1 MHPELLSLS
10 LFMLGTSCSPGP
22 NNIVAS
28 YSGFNFGVIKT
39 FPHMLGVIFGFT
51 TVVCVLNFGL
61 INIFKIYPLIQEIL
75 KISGSIFL
83 VYLAY
88 KIAFS
93 KNVKENKKEN
103 PVKFIETFFFQFL
116 NPKGVIVAIIIVS
129 TYVESGNNFINYSF
143 WVILVSFLCALI
155 SITFW
160 TFVGKFF
167 RRFATNE
174 KFIKVFNYVM
184 SSLLLACIATF
195 YLWFWFII
203 KPK

>member
-51 TVVCVLNFGL
+51 TVVCILNFGL
-61 INIFKIYPLIQEIL
+61 INIFKLYPLIQEIL
-75 KISGSIFL
+75 KIFGSIFL
-83 VYLAY
+83 IYLAY

-93 KNVKENKKEN
+93 KNIKENKKES

-116 NPKGVIVAIIIVS
+116 NPKGVIVGIIIVS
-129 TYVESGNNFINYSF
+129 TYVESGSNFMNYSF

-174 KFIKVFNYVM
+174 KFIKIFNYVM

-195 YLWFWFII
+195 YL
-203 KPK
+203 